1 MKDMMSAV
9 LTLAGLGLG
18 FGLLLAW
25 VSKKFHVEVDP
36 RITKVTEL
44 LPGINCGACGLA
56 GCSSLAEALIEQKTS
71 LAACIACSAEGK
83 KAIIEV
89 LGLFGEQVAEKLA
102 QIAVVHCNGG
112 TRCADKFKY
121 EGLSDCC
128 VASQTMAGY
137 KLCQYACVQEANCV
151 TACPFGAIQMQ
162 AERLPKVDPELC
174 RGCKKC
180 VKGCPRNLFSM
191 IDKKKKVYIKCS
203 SQEKAALMM
212 KKCKVGCIACGKC
225 VKECPVSA
233 IVITNNLAVI
243 DYEKCVGCTKCV
255 SVCPTKVIAV
265 V

>member
-1 MKDMMSAV
+1 MKDIILAV
-9 LTLAGLGLG
+9 LALSGLGLG

-25 VSKKFHVEVDP
+25 VSKKFHVEIDP
-36 RITKVTEL
+36 RIIKVTEL

-71 LAACIACSAEGK
+71 LTACIACSLESK
-83 KAIIEV
+83 KAIIDV
-89 LGLFGEQVAEKLA
+89 LGLSGEQVSEKIS

-112 TRCADKFKY
+112 TRCIDKFLY
-121 EGLSDCC
+121 QGLSDCR
-128 VASQTMAGY
+128 VASQAMAGY
-137 KLCQYACVQEANCV
+137 KQCSYACVQEANCV
-151 TACPFGAIQMQ
+151 AACPFGAIQMQ
-162 AERLPKVDPELC
+162 LERLPNVDPELC

-180 VKGCPRNLFSM
+180 IEACPRNLFSM

-203 SQEKAALMM
+203 SQDKAAQMM

-233 IVITNNLAVI
+233 ITITNNLARI

-255 SVCPTKVIAV
+255 GVCPTKVIAV